1 MKPYYGLRLI
11 RTFFLSLA
19 IIICIVALASIGTF
33 FVISLFTENDFDMLQ
48 AFFTLITSGFIALL
62 CSAFAQMIDLQ
73 LETHGTM
80 LAQQEE
86 MKEMKAQNAEVL
98 KLLDKQLQLMRLRG
112 TVSQESDLDVIQQQ
126 LDERRK
132 KLG

>member
-19 IIICIVALASIGTF
+19 IIICIAAVGSLGTL
-33 FVISLFTENDFDMLQ
+33 FVISLFNDGSFDLLQ
-48 AFFTLITSGFIALL
+48 AFFILVTSGFIALL

-73 LETHGTM
+73 LENFDATKA
-80 LAQQEE
+80 LEQQMNET
-86 MKEMKAQNAEVL
+86 KQQNLEVL
-98 KLLDKQLQLMRLRG
+98 NLLNKQLQTLRVQG
-112 TVSQESDLDVIQQQ
+112 HLPQDPDLDVIQQQ
-126 LDERRK
+126 LEERRK

>member
-19 IIICIVALASIGTF
+19 IIICIAALASIGTLF
-33 FVISLFTENDFDMLQ
+33 AISLFSEADFDLLQ
-48 AFFTLITSGFIALL
+48 SFFVLITSGFIALL

-73 LETHGTM
+73 LESHSKL
-80 LAQQEE
+80 LAQEE
-86 MKEMKAQNAEVL
+86 AIQEMKAQNADVL

-112 TVSQESDLDVIQQQ
+112 TVSQEPDLDVIQQQ